1 MPLTRFWMFAYAK
14 AVDMRECAVSPAKR
28 PISCLFAVLGCPS
41 SHRPPAVLKF
51 MEPYVDKLYARDL
64 IN

>member
-1 MPLTRFWMFAYAK
+1 MSFGAKEGGGFWTLKGGMGDTPTTAMT
-14 AVDMRECAVSPAKR
+14 D
-28 PISCLFAVLGCPS
+28 
-41 SHRPPAVLKF
+41 RPPAVLKF